1 VKWSSISPRLMIGLA
16 IAAFIVIS
24 LLFRVALPYHHI
36 FVNDWV
42 KYASNDSYSFMRMV
56 DNWAYNFP
64 HVTSIDVYRIYPGDP
79 GAVGFSF
86 FTWMIT
92 FISWVIGL
100 GSPSQHLVD
109 VVGVYFPAILAALT
123 IIPAYFIGK
132 TLFNRWVGL
141 LAAGL
146 MAVMPGEFLGRSI
159 LGFTDQHV
167 AETLFS
173 MTAVLF
179 LMLAIK
185 AAIEKPLT
193 YEHFLKRDF
202 KPTIKP
208 LVYSLLGGIFLAI
221 YLLTWQGALLFV
233 FIITLYFIIQFIIDH
248 LRKKSTDYLGIIGF
262 TLFFISLIICLPFSL
277 PRYIVIAMFIAMLIP
292 PVLSGISRLI
302 SRWGIKPYYYPLA
315 LVGLGIVF
323 IFVFRA
329 ITPNTFSMMLDRFK
343 FVFLPSGATATTTME
358 MRPFLSPQGSF
369 TTGVAWGNFTTSFFL
384 VRGWPIPGFAMISFV
399 ILIWLFIKNRSD
411 EKNQVLFVL
420 WTLLITIATL
430 VQRRFA
436 YYLVVN
442 ISLLSAYLSWQVI
455 WLVGLK
461 QISNQRQEKAEAAP
475 KRDKKKR
482 KEKWSISVYQIN
494 VILAI
499 IVVFFFV
506 FFWNITKSKEIAG
519 QVSFAP
525 SNAWEDSL
533 HWMKNNTPDPFGD
546 PTTYYKIYK
555 SASAGEKFTYPS
567 TAYGVTAWWDYG
579 YWISRTAHRLPNAN
593 PGQEPD
599 PIMKVADFFLSTDEA
614 TLSKVR
620 AELKSDY
627 VMIDY
632 ATATSKF
639 WAILTWADKNQN
651 DFTGVYYVLNNN
663 QLEPVQ
669 LLYPEYYRT
678 LVIRLYNFNGEAVA
692 DGSPMVVTYEEKTS
706 SNGIRYRQI
715 TDAKDFNS
723 YQEALDYIAANGST
737 NNIIVGKDPFTSPI
751 PLEKVTD
758 YNLVYSSNVNLNSD
772 TSDNI
777 SEVKIFQYTGSD

>member
-1 VKWSSISPRLMIGLA
+1 MKWSSISPRLMIGLA